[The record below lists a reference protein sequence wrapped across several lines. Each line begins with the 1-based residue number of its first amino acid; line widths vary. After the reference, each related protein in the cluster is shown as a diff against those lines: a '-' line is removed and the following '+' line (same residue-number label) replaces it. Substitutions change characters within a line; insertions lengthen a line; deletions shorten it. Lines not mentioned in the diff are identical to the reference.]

1 MNDSWSTIDSAAS
14 TLIDVA
20 IGDDVAV
27 ETASEVEASHEAIYV
42 SQNEAASQVYA
53 PWNLDYGTFQSIDVA
68 VDADP
73 EEEQVSIS

>member
-1 MNDSWSTIDSAAS
+1 MNNSWSTIDSAAS

-20 IGDDVAV
+20 V
-27 ETASEVEASHEAIYV
+27 ETASEIEASHEAIYV
-42 SQNEAASQVYA
+42 GQNEAASQVYA